1 MVNYSD
7 GKIYRIVNTE
17 NETVY
22 IGSTCQALSRRL
34 ATHKHRGNGNKI
46 VLVKECPCENNE
58 QLRREE
64 QLCIEEHE
72 GLVNERRAY
81 QTEEQKKE
89 KARKYYESNREK
101 MIESQRKYYEANRE
115 KSIEKARKYN
125 EANREKVREG
135 QRKYYESNREK
146 LIESKRKYNEA
157 NREKVIE
164 RQRKYNEANRE
175 KSIEY
180 QRKYYEANRE
190 KMIEKAR
197 KYNEANREKITCEH
211 CGSIV
216 SRACIARH
224 QGSRKCVKARET
236 TAEP

>member
-17 NETVY
+17 NETIY

-72 GLVNERRAY
+72 GLVNEVRAY
-81 QTEEQKKE
+81 RTEEQKKE
-89 KARKYYESNREK
+89 QFRER
-101 MIESQRKYYEANRE
+101 QRKYYEA
-115 KSIEKARKYN
+115 
-125 EANREKVREG
+125 
-135 QRKYYESNREK
+135 NREK
-146 LIESKRKYNEA
+146 LIESKRKYTEANREKVRERDRKYNEA
-157 NREKVIE
+157 NREKRIE
-164 RQRKYNEANRE
+164 YQRKYNEANRE
-175 KSIEY
+175 KRIE
-180 QRKYYEANRE
+180 NH
-190 KMIEKAR
+190 R
-197 KYNEANREKITCEH
+197 KYNELNREKIREQQLEKITCEH
-211 CGSIV
+211 CGSRV
-216 SRACIARH
+216 SRVCIARH
-224 QGSRKCVKARET
+224 QRSRKCVKARET